1 MENVSI
7 NKEKLVIS
15 LLSLL
20 ILFFCTFVVAFI
32 ALKTGYALFNIGVP
46 YIIENWFII
55 ILSIFFIIKI
65 LYELVIA

>member
-1 MENVSI
+1 MGNISA

-32 ALKTGYALFNIGVP
+32 ALKGEYALFNIGIP
-46 YIIENWFII
+46 YLVENCFII
-55 ILSIFFIIKI
+55 ILSIIFIIKI
-65 LYELVIA
+65 LYELVIV